1 MTMDQNDNEV
11 TRVSEATKPEAVVP
25 TVEPA
30 VNNQTPTSP
39 STSTASDDFNMGKL
53 FAIGGYIL
61 PFFFFLPLLD
71 EKTKRNQFSLF
82 HANQQLLL
90 LALWIVVEFVLKG
103 LLFSFFSPVTALFSF
118 AVMLS
123 SILNIGLIALAIFGI
138 VSAAGG
144 TTKRLPLIGHIEL
157 LSKFI

>member
-1 MTMDQNDNEV
+1 MDQNNNEG
-11 TRVSEATKPEAVVP
+11 TTASEATKPVAEVPAAESNANDQVP
-25 TVEPA
+25 TP
-30 VNNQTPTSP
+30 PP
-39 STSTASDDFNMGKL
+39 IPTASEDLNLVKL

-90 LALWIVVEFVLKG
+90 LAVWLVVEFVVKSLV
-103 LLFSFFSPVTALFSF
+103 FSFLSPLAAMFSF

-123 SILNIGLIALAIFGI
+123 GLLSIGLIALAIFGV
-138 VSAAGG
+138 VSAASG
-144 TTKRLPLIGHIEL
+144 TMKRLPLVGHIEL